1 MSDSA
6 AVVEAAQKQSFHDRI
21 VNVDGPVMHV
31 DRTGQAVSTRWFSF
45 LCIERNAL
53 MIDNL

>member
-1 MSDSA
+1 MTVVLIYPSTLQVLVMSDSA

-31 DRTGQAVSTRWFSF
+31 DRTGQAVSTR
-45 LCIERNAL
+45 
-53 MIDNL
+53 